1 MLIIILFTARESHG
15 GTRLVR
21 RADFNAGSH
30 INTIFRIRCKLTDP
44 SIEKKITGPL
54 EKRHVTYFGK
64 KKSLLIS
71 LTFPRIFLKNLI
83 SISYR
88 K

>member
-64 KKSLLIS
+64 KKVFIIFMHIS
-71 LTFPRIFLKNLI
+71 KTFSK
-83 SISYR
+83 
-88 K
+88 

>member
-1 MLIIILFTARESHG
+1 MFSTISVARESHG

-30 INTIFRIRCKLTDP
+30 INTTFRIRCKLSDP
-44 SIEKKITGPL
+44 STEKKITGPL

-64 KKSLLIS
+64 
-71 LTFPRIFLKNLI
+71 FEMQVV
-83 SISYR
+83 
-88 K
+88 